1 MKCFCL
7 AFCLLLAACG
17 GKAELPNTPQGLCH
31 AAADS
36 QWLMA
41 DVRTVLDGDTLVLD
55 TGTSTEHIR
64 LQGVDAPELA
74 QSYGPQAQQTLSQ
87 LVLHQSVRVA
97 YTQRDRYGRI
107 LGQVFTSSCADLN
120 LQLLREGMAWFYK
133 AYACD
138 LDSARR
144 LLYAEAESQAR
155 AQHLGLWQQSQP
167 LAPWIYR
174 NGEDPVMPTC
184 LN

>member
-7 AFCLLLAACG
+7 AFCLLLMACG
-17 GKAELPNTPQGLCH
+17 GKAESSNTPQGMCH

-36 QWLMA
+36 QWLTGSA
-41 DVRTVLDGDTLVLD
+41 STVLDGDTLVLNA
-55 TGTSTEHIR
+55 GTSTEYIR

-74 QSYGPQAQQTLSQ
+74 QNYGSQARQTLSQ
-87 LVLHQSVRVA
+87 LALHQPLRVA

-120 LQLLREGMAWFYK
+120 VQLLHEGMAWFYK

-138 LDSARR
+138 LDAARR
-144 LLYAEAESQAR
+144 QLYAEAESQAR

-174 NGEDPVMPTC
+174 NGEDPALPSC